1 VSVKSGEFHSAQ
13 KEMEGGPLSSWAAT
27 LFDYFDAKARLV
39 ATESREASR
48 HLVLLL
54 VLIAAILVLSV
65 SAVLIYG
72 AFLLYAIGLIFHLA
86 WGWSALISGTIAIL
100 FGFLVFL
107 WFRIEIRKPVFKMSL
122 QDLQKDKE
130 WLIQSRTK
138 AV

>member
-1 VSVKSGEFHSAQ
+1 MNAEKSSAQ
-13 KEMEGGPLSSWAAT
+13 KEMEGSPHRSWAAT
-27 LFDYFDAKARLV
+27 LLDYFDAKARLM

-54 VLIAAILVLSV
+54 VLLAAILVLSV
-65 SAVLIYG
+65 FAVLMYG
-72 AFLLYAIGLIFHLA
+72 AFLLYAIGLIFHLP

-100 FGFLVFL
+100 FGFLVLL
-107 WFRIEIRKPVFKMSL
+107 WFRIEISKPVFKMSL

>member
-1 VSVKSGEFHSAQ
+1 MNAEKSSAQ
-13 KEMEGGPLSSWAAT
+13 KEMEGIPLRSWAAT
-27 LFDYFDAKARLV
+27 LLDYFDAKARLM

-54 VLIAAILVLSV
+54 VLLAAILVLSV
-65 SAVLIYG
+65 FAVLMYG
-72 AFLLYAIGLIFHLA
+72 AFLLYAIGLIFHLP

-100 FGFLVFL
+100 FGFLVLL
-107 WFRIEIRKPVFKMSL
+107 WFRIEISKPVFKMSL

-130 WLIQSRTK
+130 WLIQSRTR